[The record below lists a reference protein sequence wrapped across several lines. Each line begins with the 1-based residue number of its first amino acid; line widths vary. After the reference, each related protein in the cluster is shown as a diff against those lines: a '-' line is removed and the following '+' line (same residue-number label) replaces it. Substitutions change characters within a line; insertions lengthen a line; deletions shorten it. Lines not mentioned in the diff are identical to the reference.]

1 MEWHVFSEAHE
12 PLTDELVDGIE
23 KVLRFTL
30 PRDYVECVKRFHGGQ
45 PKDRTLSINV
55 NGEPWGIGFGMLL
68 TLDPLQSSENI
79 INALVALR
87 THHQLPEPYLPIVVG
102 GSGDYLCLDY
112 SENPLL
118 PKVVFYFHEL
128 GLPDGLF
135 EVADSFSSL
144 LGMLQEER

>member
-45 PKDRTLSINV
+45 PKDRTLSINL

-87 THHQLPEPYLPIVVG
+87 THHQLPEHYLPIVVG
-102 GSGDYLCLDY
+102 GGGDYLCLDY
-112 SENPLL
+112 SESPLL